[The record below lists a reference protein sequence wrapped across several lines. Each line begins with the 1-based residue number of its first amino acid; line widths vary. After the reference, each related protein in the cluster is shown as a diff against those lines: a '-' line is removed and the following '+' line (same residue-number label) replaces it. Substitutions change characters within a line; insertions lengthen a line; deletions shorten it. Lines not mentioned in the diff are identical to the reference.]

1 MPADAASINAKERLL
16 ALLRE
21 ALADQTLVRLT
32 LGAHIGQDRTLK
44 NLLVRPLLLRNE
56 PRLSFVYRHA
66 TCDVTKNF
74 APDEALSR
82 LEPLLGTEFRTA
94 HLSTTRHSVQ
104 LEFKRGRDPR
114 LTISRPVQT
123 TAPSL
128 VHDRPRQYRLPAARA
143 PWLADLGVTTADGK
157 VARGMEPKMRQIQ
170 KFVELLQHLLAEA
183 GPWIVPPPGPGGKPL
198 TVPSLSLPATLSSG
212 SVPVEPA
219 AAAPRNITLVD
230 MGCGKG
236 YLTFAA
242 YDCLRLIVGPQAQA
256 QALGIEARTELVA
269 SCNQIAAKHGL
280 TGLGFHAGDIAD
292 APLERM
298 DVLLALHACDT
309 ATDDALARGI
319 RAGAALILVSPCCH
333 KELRPQLRAPAFL
346 QGALRHG
353 ILLEREAEFVTD
365 ALRASLLEW
374 AGYDTRVFE
383 FIATE
388 HTSKNLMIAGIK
400 RRHHGPAADSERQ
413 VRELAGAY
421 GIRSQQLATQLG
433 FDLQPS
439 SLSPHGCQ

>member
-1 MPADAASINAKERLL
+1 
-16 ALLRE
+16 
-21 ALADQTLVRLT
+21 
-32 LGAHIGQDRTLK
+32 
-44 NLLVRPLLLRNE
+44 
-56 PRLSFVYRHA
+56 
-66 TCDVTKNF
+66 
-74 APDEALSR
+74 
-82 LEPLLGTEFRTA
+82 
-94 HLSTTRHSVQ
+94 
-104 LEFKRGRDPR
+104 
-114 LTISRPVQT
+114 
-123 TAPSL
+123 
-128 VHDRPRQYRLPAARA
+128 
-143 PWLADLGVTTADGK
+143 
-157 VARGMEPKMRQIQ
+157 
-170 KFVELLQHLLAEA
+170 
-183 GPWIVPPPGPGGKPL
+183 
-198 TVPSLSLPATLSSG
+198 
-212 SVPVEPA
+212 
-219 AAAPRNITLVD
+219 

-256 QALGIEARTELVA
+256 LGIEARQELVA
-269 SCNQIAAKHGL
+269 SCNQIAANHGL
-280 TGLGFHAGDIAD
+280 ADLHFLSGDIAD
-292 APLERM
+292 APLERI

-319 RAGAALILVSPCCH
+319 RAGASLLLVSPCCH
-333 KELRPQLRAPAFL
+333 KELRPQLRAPGFL
-346 QGALRHG
+346 QSALRHG

-400 RRHHGPAADSERQ
+400 RRHAGPAADAERQ

-439 SLSPHGCQ
+439 SLSPHDCP